1 MIKKNADKINA
12 LCKETVQITDILN
25 KQDISEELRN
35 NLYYDREKLF
45 KEIKKYVKKER

>member
-12 LCKETVQITDILN
+12 LCKETVKITDILN

-35 NLYYDREKLF
+35 KLYNKREKLF
-45 KEIKKYVKKER
+45 KEIKKYVEEE